1 MMKVKLAATAL
12 LIAWAVQP
20 ADGHAQTA
28 SLAPMPEQQQDRA
41 KGTDPASCRIPV
53 QVTEAAERQ
62 PGGALHEG
70 SMAGKRMKAQSP
82 ATAKMPK
89 MAEMS
94 AQMSAQMSAKMSSG
108 MSKVEGAHMIHR
120 GQYGGAFFMA
130 PKKLNHLE
138 IFYSDDCG
146 FRVIFYNIRTES
158 IRAARFRTF
167 IKVVPDSMD
176 EPEVLRF
183 LSPGQN
189 GEILRASI
197 GEEAGKPF
205 EIQLYVEFLEGD
217 EPEMFTI
224 RVP

>member
-28 SLAPMPEQQQDRA
+28 ALAPMPEQHQDRA
-41 KGTDPASCRIPV
+41 EGTDPASCRIPV
-53 QVTEAAERQ
+53 HLTEAAERQ

-70 SMAGKRMKAQSP
+70 SMAGQRMKAQSQSI
-82 ATAKMPK
+82 AEMPK

-94 AQMSAQMSAKMSSG
+94 EMAEMSAQ

-120 GQYGGAFFMA
+120 GQHGGAFFMA
-130 PKKLNHLE
+130 PNKLNHVEVL
-138 IFYSDDCG
+138 YSDDCG

-158 IRAARFRTF
+158 IRAARFRAF

-189 GEILRASI
+189 GDILSASI

-205 EIQLYVEFLEGD
+205 EIQLYVEFPEGD
-217 EPEMFTI
+217 EPELFTI

>member
-1 MMKVKLAATAL
+1 MTKIVLAATAL
-12 LIAWAVQP
+12 LIAWALQP
-20 ADGHAQTA
+20 TVGHAQTA
-28 SLAPMPEQQQDRA
+28 ALAPMPEQQQDRA

-70 SMAGKRMKAQSP
+70 SMAGQRMMAQSP

-108 MSKVEGAHMIHR
+108 MAKVEGAHMIHR

-130 PKKLNHLE
+130 PNKLNHLE

-189 GEILRASI
+189 GDILSASI

-217 EPEMFTI
+217 EPELFTI

>member
-1 MMKVKLAATAL
+1 MTKVKLAATAL

-20 ADGHAQTA
+20 ADGHAQTT

-70 SMAGKRMKAQSP
+70 TMAGQRMMAQSP

-89 MAEMS
+89 MAEMPKM
-94 AQMSAQMSAKMSSG
+94 ADMSAQMA
-108 MSKVEGAHMIHR
+108 KVEGAHMIHK
-120 GQYGGAFFMA
+120 GQHGGAFFMA
-130 PKKLNHLE
+130 PNKLNHLE
-138 IFYSDDCG
+138 VFYSDDCG
-146 FRVIFYNIRTES
+146 FRVVFYNIRTES
-158 IRAARFRTF
+158 IRAARFRAF

-189 GEILRASI
+189 GEILSASI
-197 GEEAGKPF
+197 GDEAGKPF
-205 EIQLYVEFLEGD
+205 EIQLYVEFPQGD